1 MAIRSEIAQIV
12 IDELK
17 LEDITP
23 DTFDGSL
30 NLIEELGVDS
40 MELTTIAVKLQDKY
54 SIKIDEEDYENLTT
68 LDKIVDYIGQKVA
81 WGIEWNENSV
91 RT

>member
-81 WGIEWNENSV
+81 
-91 RT
+91 